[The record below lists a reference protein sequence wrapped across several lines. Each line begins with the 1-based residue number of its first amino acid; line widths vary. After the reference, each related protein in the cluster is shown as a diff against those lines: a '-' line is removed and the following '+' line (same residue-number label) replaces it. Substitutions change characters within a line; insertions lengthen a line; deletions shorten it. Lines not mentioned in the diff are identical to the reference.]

1 MARLMVGSE
10 GSTVRWPCSP
20 SAEGGLDG
28 DPGVVERWH
37 MAMQE
42 MRLVWPSSEHLPGYV
57 GALERGWSPD
67 NLRGEVAAREE
78 LANIAA
84 NAPAFL
90 ASLVDIEATGSP
102 IMLPNGTTVPRLPGY
117 RRWLWDGEFCGSIGF
132 RWQRGTEALPPY
144 CLGHIGYSV
153 VPWKQRRG
161 YATRALREVLQD
173 AKARRLRYVEIT
185 TAVEN
190 AASKRVIEANG
201 GIFIEEFVTP
211 PALGSETELRY
222 RVPLGDRIA

>member
-1 MARLMVGSE
+1 MAIQV
-10 GSTVRWPCSP
+10 
-20 SAEGGLDG
+20 
-28 DPGVVERWH
+28 VVERWH

-42 MRLVWPSSEHLPGYV
+42 MRLAWPSSEHLPGYV
-57 GALERGWSPD
+57 AALERGWSPD

-78 LANIAA
+78 LAKIAA
-84 NAPAFL
+84 YAPAFL

-102 IMLPNGTTVPRLPGY
+102 ITLPNGTSVPRLPGY
-117 RRWLWDGEFCGSIGF
+117 RRWLWDGEFCGSIGL

-161 YATRALREVLQD
+161 YATRALREVLKD
-173 AKARRLRYVEIT
+173 AKARGLRYVEIT

-201 GIFIEEFVTP
+201 GIFMEEFVTP
-211 PALGSETELRY
+211 PALGKESELRY
-222 RVPLGDRIA
+222 RVPLDDRIP